1 VASNLALVC
10 DRRQRAVF
18 AIDLDAKTAE
28 SAFAGISEPAGI
40 AETPAQGYVVADRAG
55 HQIVAVD
62 DITGT
67 NPQAFGTQ
75 GAGINE
81 FTLPVGVAVSASG
94 QIVIADTGNHRL
106 VQVDG
111 PDGSNWQAFGIEGRP
126 TAGDPAVGKFD
137 SPSSVAVLDDG
148 TIVAAD
154 PASGRIVSISSI
166 DGADWTAFG
175 LTTVEATALRA
186 PVWVAAK
193 DARVYVSEL
202 GARRIS
208 LYAAFPTDS
217 PERIPDTIWDV
228 PLVAPAAISPHGP
241 SSLLALDASLVRLV
255 ELHQQAGSWKITNS
269 VNLRRLGIEEPTGAC
284 KVTA

>member
-1 VASNLALVC
+1 MASNLALVC

-18 AIDLDAKTAE
+18 VIDLDSRTAE
-28 SAFAGISEPAGI
+28 PAFAGVSEPAGI
-40 AETPAQGYVVADRAG
+40 AETPTKGYVVADRAG

-67 NPQAFGTQ
+67 NPQRFGTQ
-75 GAGINE
+75 GTGINQ
-81 FTLPVGVAVSASG
+81 FTLPVDVAVSASG

-106 VQVDG
+106 VQIDG
-111 PDGSNWQAFGIEGRP
+111 ADGGNWQAFGIEGRP
-126 TAGDPAVGKFD
+126 TAGDPAMGKFD

-166 DGADWTAFG
+166 DGADWTSFG
-175 LTTVEATALRA
+175 LTTSGPTVLRA
-186 PVWVAAK
+186 PVGVAANG
-193 DARVYVSEL
+193 ARVYVSEL

-208 LYAAFPTDS
+208 LYPAFPTDS
-217 PERIPDTIWDV
+217 PERIPETIWDV

-241 SSLLALDASLVRLV
+241 SSLLVLDASLARLI
-255 ELHQQAGSWKITNS
+255 ELRQQAGSWKLTNS

-284 KVTA
+284 KVTG